1 MTTKA
6 QRAQSE
12 KTMNHVDRMQSKK
25 AARLMGRIVDRTA
38 RIGVLGLGEGGL
50 PLAVDLAG
58 AGFTITAFDTDQALI
73 ASINNGRSQLP
84 DVLRVGLE
92 PLAGRGKFSATSET
106 AALANLDIVSVCT
119 STPADWAMS
128 AALLPLVRT
137 IEHVAAHLHT
147 GMLVIVESVMYPD
160 ATDDVVLAI
169 LEGRGLRAGRDFFLA
184 AAPERIAPGNP
195 LVARR
200 KIPKVIGGITHDCRR
215 LASALYGTVVDSV
228 VSVSSTRA
236 AEMVHLLEATFRTV
250 NTALVNELA
259 LLCDRMEL
267 DVWEVID
274 AARTKPFDFMPFYPG
289 PGTGASESQIGGAGL
304 WTCRSTSNEEPRLID
319 VAERVNATMPF
330 AVVDLIT
337 EALAS
342 QAQTIRGA
350 ALLFAGVSGKRQL
363 DEPDSA
369 ALSVMTLL
377 AARGAQITY
386 SDPQVATVPAS
397 AWGGGARLDSV
408 PLTPAALVE
417 ADCVVILTDQ
427 IGCAAENIVRH
438 SRLVVDARNVTRRDD
453 RKIFRLGA
461 SHRRARLRRIPLPG
475 PPSARPKRS
484 LAKSRGSS

>member
-1 MTTKA
+1 MWCSPSWK
-6 QRAQSE
+6 
-12 KTMNHVDRMQSKK
+12 
-25 AARLMGRIVDRTA
+25 
-38 RIGVLGLGEGGL
+38 
-50 PLAVDLAG
+50 
-58 AGFTITAFDTDQALI
+58 
-73 ASINNGRSQLP
+73 
-84 DVLRVGLE
+84 
-92 PLAGRGKFSATSET
+92 
-106 AALANLDIVSVCT
+106 
-119 STPADWAMS
+119 
-128 AALLPLVRT
+128 
-137 IEHVAAHLHT
+137 
-147 GMLVIVESVMYPD
+147 
-160 ATDDVVLAI
+160 
-169 LEGRGLRAGRDFFLA
+169 GRGLRAGRDFFLA

-195 LVARR
+195 LVTRR
-200 KIPKVIGGITHDCRR
+200 SIPKVIGGITQDCRR

-289 PGTGASESQIGGAGL
+289 PGTGASESQVGGAGL
-304 WTCRSTSNEEPRLID
+304 WTCRSTSNGEPRLID

-350 ALLFAGVSGKRQL
+350 SLLFAGVSGKRQL

-377 AARGAQITY
+377 AARGAQISY

-397 AWGGGARLDSV
+397 TWGGGSQLDS
-408 PLTPAALVE
+408 
-417 ADCVVILTDQ
+417 
-427 IGCAAENIVRH
+427 
-438 SRLVVDARNVTRRDD
+438 SR
-453 RKIFRLGA
+453 
-461 SHRRARLRRIPLPG
+461 
-475 PPSARPKRS
+475 
-484 LAKSRGSS
+484 